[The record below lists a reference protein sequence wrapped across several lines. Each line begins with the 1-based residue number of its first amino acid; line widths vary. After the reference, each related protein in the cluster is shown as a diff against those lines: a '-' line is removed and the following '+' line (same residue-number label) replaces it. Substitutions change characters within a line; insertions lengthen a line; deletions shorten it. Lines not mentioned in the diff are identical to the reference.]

1 MSEDLRKF
9 KVTTEIT
16 LTVDASDEDEASVE
30 ARNEILRMLDCELS
44 EYYEFEE
51 VE

>member
-1 MSEDLRKF
+1 MSRY

-44 EYYEFEE
+44 EFYEFEE

>member
-1 MSEDLRKF
+1 MSRY

-16 LTVDASDEDEASVE
+16 LTVDASNEDEASVE

>member
-1 MSEDLRKF
+1 MSRY

-51 VE
+51 VTE

>member
-1 MSEDLRKF
+1 MSDNIRKF

-16 LTVDASDEDEASVE
+16 LTVDASDEDEASIE

>member
-1 MSEDLRKF
+1 MSRY

-30 ARNEILRMLDCELS
+30 ARNEILQMLDCELS

>member
-1 MSEDLRKF
+1 MSRY

-16 LTVDASDEDEASVE
+16 LTVDASDEDEASIE

>member
-1 MSEDLRKF
+1 MSRY

>member
-1 MSEDLRKF
+1 MKY

-16 LTVDASDEDEASVE
+16 LTVDASDEDEASIE
-30 ARNEILRMLDCELS
+30 PRNEILRMLDCELS